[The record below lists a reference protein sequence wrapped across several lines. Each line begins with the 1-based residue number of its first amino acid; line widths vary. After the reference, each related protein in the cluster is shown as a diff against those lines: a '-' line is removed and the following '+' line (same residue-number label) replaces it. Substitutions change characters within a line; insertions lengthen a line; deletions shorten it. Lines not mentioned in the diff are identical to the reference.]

1 MSSSKFSLKGL
12 SSSKRS
18 AAAAHVKEVMTIKGS
33 GVQALSFSE
42 RSLLFARISSAAYL
56 DQEEEVREKLL
67 DCGFTF
73 FKLVTEADGSGAEC
87 WIVASPTGW
96 FDTLFIT

>member
-1 MSSSKFSLKGL
+1 MTSLKSSSSKK
-12 SSSKRS
+12 S
-18 AAAAHVKEVMTIKGS
+18 AGAAHAKDVMTIKGS
-33 GVQALSFSE
+33 GIQAFSFSE

-56 DQEEEVREKLL
+56 DQEEEVREKLK